1 MKRIVL
7 TDGSGRW
14 FDAERAEVFEEDT
27 WWDGRNHRSRATGSQ
42 WEHEKLYRT
51 ASGRGVL
58 HHWSQ
63 YQGVPDRWEEIDAE
77 EAARWLSING
87 YDPHPACAAEYAAL
101 DLDAAVEGG
110 AR

>member
-1 MKRIVL
+1 MTRIVL

-14 FDAERAEVFEEDT
+14 FDAERAEVFEEAT
-27 WWDGRNHRSRATGSQ
+27 WWDGRNHRSCATGSQ
-42 WEHEKLYRT
+42 WEHEALYRT
-51 ASGRGVL
+51 ASGRWVL

-87 YDPHPACAAEYAAL
+87 HDPHPACAAEYAAL
-101 DLDAAVEGG
+101 DLDAGVA
-110 AR
+110 